1 MCQELNDFFFFF
13 FGWNSIQF
21 DETKV
26 KLASISS
33 FMKKIY
39 IRKDAVTNN
48 KNDKKDARD
57 IFNNGLDT
65 FKITVTS
72 K

>member
-1 MCQELNDFFFFF
+1 
-13 FGWNSIQF
+13 
-21 DETKV
+21 
-26 KLASISS
+26 
-33 FMKKIY
+33 MKKIY